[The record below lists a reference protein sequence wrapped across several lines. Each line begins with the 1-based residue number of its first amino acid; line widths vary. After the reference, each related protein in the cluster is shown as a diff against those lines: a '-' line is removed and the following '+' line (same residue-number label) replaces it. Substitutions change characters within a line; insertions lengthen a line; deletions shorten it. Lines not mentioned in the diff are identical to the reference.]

1 MSWIL
6 IPSLCAFLLKLYVLN
21 TTRSEGWAGHSW
33 ISLVLVLA
41 ALNLT
46 ELIAYS
52 GYLSDLAQ
60 THMVKAYYVCAVV
73 TMAFCLLYVVDES
86 TVQTVMSKVILA
98 LSAVISAAI
107 MLGDQIVGP
116 YVANSIPIVAEKG
129 QWFSIISLY
138 FLVSSSL
145 TFIVLWFNYR
155 NSNDA
160 SEKIAYAYTI
170 VALLPFMLTCAVVLV
185 LKAAGINANGSMFI
199 PLATTAFLMITAMGK
214 DSSQIERDPRN
225 LISPNSAQ
233 ARASREM
240 SRITT
245 QYALNN
251 ISYKDAM
258 DLMATE
264 FVEMTLEENGG
275 NISKA
280 ATTMGVA
287 RSLIYRRRR
296 GADSVDASPVDAKP
310 V

>member
-1 MSWIL
+1 
-6 IPSLCAFLLKLYVLN
+6 
-21 TTRSEGWAGHSW
+21 
-33 ISLVLVLA
+33 
-41 ALNLT
+41 
-46 ELIAYS
+46 
-52 GYLSDLAQ
+52 
-60 THMVKAYYVCAVV
+60 MV
-73 TMAFCLLYVVDES
+73 
-86 TVQTVMSKVILA
+86 
-98 LSAVISAAI
+98 
-107 MLGDQIVGP
+107 
-116 YVANSIPIVAEKG
+116 
-129 QWFSIISLY
+129 
-138 FLVSSSL
+138 
-145 TFIVLWFNYR
+145 
-155 NSNDA
+155 
-160 SEKIAYAYTI
+160 
-170 VALLPFMLTCAVVLV
+170 TCAVVLV
-185 LKAAGINANGSMFI
+185 LKAAGVNANGSMFI

-240 SRITT
+240 ARITT

-296 GADSVDASPVDAKP
+296 GADSVDANPVDAKP
-310 V
+310 I